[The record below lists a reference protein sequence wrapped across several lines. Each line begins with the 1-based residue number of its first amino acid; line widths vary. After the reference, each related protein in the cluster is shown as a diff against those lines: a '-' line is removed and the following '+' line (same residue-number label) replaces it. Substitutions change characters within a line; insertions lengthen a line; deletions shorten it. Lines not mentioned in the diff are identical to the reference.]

1 MGIPDHPICLLRN
14 LYVDQ
19 EATVI
24 TGQGITHWF
33 KIGKGVQQG
42 YILSPCLFKFYA
54 EYIMRNAKLNE
65 SQTGIKIARRSISI
79 LRYAH
84 DTILMAAMEEELKRL
99 LMRVKE
105 ESKKNWHKTTF
116 KNTKMASGHTTLWQ
130 IEGGKVEAVT
140 DFVFLLSKNHCGWL
154 LQP

>member
-1 MGIPDHPICLLRN
+1 MIWLACYNNLWKIPKEMGIPDHPICLLRN

-54 EYIMRNAKLNE
+54 EYITWNARLNE
-65 SQTGIKIARRSISI
+65 AEAGFKIAGRNIKPQIFRWYHPYGRKRRTKKPLDKS
-79 LRYAH
+79 
-84 DTILMAAMEEELKRL
+84 
-99 LMRVKE
+99 
-105 ESKKNWHKTTF
+105 ESKNLKTVKKLT
-116 KNTKMASGHTTLWQ
+116 
-130 IEGGKVEAVT
+130 
-140 DFVFLLSKNHCGWL
+140 
-154 LQP
+154 